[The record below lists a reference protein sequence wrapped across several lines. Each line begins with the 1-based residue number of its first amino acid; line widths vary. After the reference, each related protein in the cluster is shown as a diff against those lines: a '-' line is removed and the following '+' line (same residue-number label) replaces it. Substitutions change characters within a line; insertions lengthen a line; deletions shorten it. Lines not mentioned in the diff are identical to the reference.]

1 MLDVLATKVQGCID
15 PELMRESHVFAVG
28 AGGANGIYE
37 DLFRVGL
44 GKLTVIDFDT
54 VDASNLVTQG
64 WRHSQIGMPKV
75 LALAENVEGVSVS
88 PTIHPIPCDFM
99 TISDSELTTLAGDA
113 ALLMF
118 MCDDFFAQ
126 ARGNR
131 LALKLQKPAIFA
143 MMYEQAR
150 CCEITFMIPGVTPAC
165 HRCATS
171 NRYKAYLEEG
181 FENTVGSQGSMIF
194 QTHMLN
200 DLIGMIALAILH
212 HGTKGLE
219 FSDWF
224 GDTWERNFVQFRLN
238 PKHQVGLFPKIY
250 DRPQSVA
257 FEAIWQKVEHECP
270 PKYASCPDCGG
281 LGDLRKAK
289 IDFTHNVH
297 RGAGSS
303 VFHHAW
309 HVLAAM
315 SNETDYGC
323 SRAYAPTIQKML
335 ENIGYHS
342 KEPQK

>member
-1 MLDVLATKVQGCID
+1 MRDILAEKVQGCID
-15 PELMRESHVFAVG
+15 PELMHESHIFAVG
-28 AGGANGIYE
+28 SGGANGIYE

-54 VDASNLVTQG
+54 VEPSNLVTQG
-64 WRHSQIGMPKV
+64 WQHQQIGCLKV
-75 LALAENVEGVSVS
+75 HALAENVANIVMKSRIS
-88 PTIHPIPCDFM
+88 PFQRVQVFAENVASIVPNAQGGGKVVPLARNFLEM
-99 TISDSELTTLAGDA
+99 GEEELSTLAQDA
-113 ALLMF
+113 SLLMF

-200 DLIGMIALAILH
+200 DLIGMITLAILH

-281 LGDLRKAK
+281 FGNLRLAK
-289 IDFTHNVH
+289 IDGTHLPGGNV
-297 RGAGSS
+297 
-303 VFHHAW
+303 
-309 HVLAAM
+309 L
-315 SNETDYGC
+315 
-323 SRAYAPTIQKML
+323 
-335 ENIGYHS
+335 
-342 KEPQK
+342 

>member
-1 MLDVLATKVQGCID
+1 MLDILATKVQGCID
-15 PELMRESHVFAVG
+15 PELMRGSHVFAVG

-54 VDASNLVTQG
+54 VDTSNLVTQG
-64 WRHSQIGMPKV
+64 WRHSQIGIPKV
-75 LALAENVEGVSVS
+75 QALADNVASIVPGVIEAKRV
-88 PTIHPIPCDFM
+88 TPIARNFLDM
-99 TISDSELTTLAGDA
+99 TDEELA
-113 ALLMF
+113 ALAQDVSILMF

-200 DLIGMIALAILH
+200 DLIGMITLAILH

-281 LGDLRKAK
+281 LGDLRLAR
-289 IDFTHNVH
+289 IEGTHLLGGNT
-297 RGAGSS
+297 
-303 VFHHAW
+303 
-309 HVLAAM
+309 L
-315 SNETDYGC
+315 
-323 SRAYAPTIQKML
+323 
-335 ENIGYHS
+335 
-342 KEPQK
+342 

>member
-1 MLDVLATKVQGCID
+1 MLDILATKVQGCID

-37 DLFRVGL
+37 ALFRVGL

-64 WRHSQIGMPKV
+64 WQYRQIGRSKV
-75 LALAENVEGVSVS
+75 QALADNVANIVPAVAEAGRVV
-88 PTIHPIPCDFM
+88 PIARNFLEM
-99 TISDSELTTLAGDA
+99 TDDELVELAQDA
-113 ALLMF
+113 SILMF

-171 NRYKAYLEEG
+171 NRYKAYLEAG
-181 FENTVGSQGSMIF
+181 FENTIGSQGSMIF

-200 DLIGMIALAILH
+200 DLIGMITLAILH

-224 GDTWERNFVQFRLN
+224 GDAWERNFVQFRLN

-250 DRPQSVA
+250 NRPQSVA
-257 FEAIWQKVEHECP
+257 FEALWQKVEHECP

-281 LGDLRKAK
+281 LGDLGLAK
-289 IDFTHNVH
+289 IDGTHLP
-297 RGAGSS
+297 RGNT
-303 VFHHAW
+303 
-309 HVLAAM
+309 L
-315 SNETDYGC
+315 
-323 SRAYAPTIQKML
+323 
-335 ENIGYHS
+335 
-342 KEPQK
+342 

>member
-15 PELMRESHVFAVG
+15 PELMRGSHVFAVG

-54 VDASNLVTQG
+54 VDPSNLVTQG
-64 WRHSQIGMPKV
+64 WRHSQIGISKV
-75 LALAENVEGVSVS
+75 QALADNVASIVPGVIEAKRVA
-88 PTIHPIPCDFM
+88 PIAHNFLEM
-99 TISDSELTTLAGDA
+99 TDEELA
-113 ALLMF
+113 ALAQDASILMF

-150 CCEITFMIPGVTPAC
+150 CCEITFIIPGVTPAC
-165 HRCATS
+165 HRCAAS

-200 DLIGMIALAILH
+200 DLVGMITLAILH
-212 HGTKGLE
+212 HETKGLE

-224 GDTWERNFVQFRLN
+224 GETWERNFVQFRLS

-270 PKYASCPDCGG
+270 PKYVSCPDCGG
-281 LGDLRKAK
+281 SGDLRLAK
-289 IDFTHNVH
+289 IEATHLLGGNT
-297 RGAGSS
+297 
-303 VFHHAW
+303 
-309 HVLAAM
+309 L
-315 SNETDYGC
+315 
-323 SRAYAPTIQKML
+323 
-335 ENIGYHS
+335 
-342 KEPQK
+342 

>member
-1 MLDVLATKVQGCID
+1 MLDILATKVQGCID
-15 PELMRESHVFAVG
+15 PELMRGSHVFAVG
-28 AGGANGIYE
+28 SGGANGIYE

-54 VDASNLVTQG
+54 VDTSNLVTQG
-64 WRHSQIGMPKV
+64 WRHSQIGIPKV
-75 LALAENVEGVSVS
+75 QALADNVASIVPGVIEAKRV
-88 PTIHPIPCDFM
+88 TPIARNFLEM
-99 TISDSELTTLAGDA
+99 TDEELA
-113 ALLMF
+113 ALAQDASILMF

-150 CCEITFMIPGVTPAC
+150 CCEITFVIPGVTPAC

-200 DLIGMIALAILH
+200 DLIGMITLAILH

-281 LGDLRKAK
+281 FGDLRLAK
-289 IDFTHNVH
+289 IEGSHLP
-297 RGAGSS
+297 RG
-303 VFHHAW
+303 
-309 HVLAAM
+309 
-315 SNETDYGC
+315 
-323 SRAYAPTIQKML
+323 
-335 ENIGYHS
+335 NIL
-342 KEPQK
+342 

>member
-1 MLDVLATKVQGCID
+1 MLDILATKVQGCID
-15 PELMRESHVFAVG
+15 PELMRGSHVFAVG

-54 VDASNLVTQG
+54 VDTSNLVTQG
-64 WRHSQIGMPKV
+64 WRHSQIGIPKV
-75 LALAENVEGVSVS
+75 QALADNVASIVPGVIEAKRVA
-88 PTIHPIPCDFM
+88 PIARNFLEM
-99 TISDSELTTLAGDA
+99 TDEELA
-113 ALLMF
+113 ALAQDASILMF

-131 LALKLQKPAIFA
+131 LALRLQKPAIFA

-171 NRYKAYLEEG
+171 NRYKAYLEGG

-200 DLIGMIALAILH
+200 DLIGMITLAILH

-224 GDTWERNFVQFRLN
+224 GDTWERNFVQFRMN
-238 PKHQVGLFPKIY
+238 PKHQVGLFPKVY

-281 LGDLRKAK
+281 LGDLRLAK
-289 IDFTHNVH
+289 IDSTHLPGGNV
-297 RGAGSS
+297 
-303 VFHHAW
+303 
-309 HVLAAM
+309 L
-315 SNETDYGC
+315 
-323 SRAYAPTIQKML
+323 
-335 ENIGYHS
+335 
-342 KEPQK
+342 

>member
-15 PELMRESHVFAVG
+15 PELMRGSHVFAVG

-54 VDASNLVTQG
+54 VDTSNLVTQG
-64 WRHSQIGMPKV
+64 WRHSQIGIPKV
-75 LALAENVEGVSVS
+75 QALADNVASIVPGVIEAKRV
-88 PTIHPIPCDFM
+88 TPIARNFLEM
-99 TISDSELTTLAGDA
+99 TDEELA
-113 ALLMF
+113 ALAQDASILMF

-150 CCEITFMIPGVTPAC
+150 CCEITFVIPGVTPAC

-181 FENTVGSQGSMIF
+181 FENNVGSQGSMIF

-200 DLIGMIALAILH
+200 DLIGMITLAILH
-212 HGTKGLE
+212 HGTKELE

-238 PKHQVGLFPKIY
+238 PKHQVGLFPKVY

-257 FEAIWQKVEHECP
+257 FEALWQKVEHECP

-281 LGDLRKAK
+281 LGDLRLAK
-289 IDFTHNVH
+289 IDSTH
-297 RGAGSS
+297 
-303 VFHHAW
+303 
-309 HVLAAM
+309 L
-315 SNETDYGC
+315 
-323 SRAYAPTIQKML
+323 
-335 ENIGYHS
+335 
-342 KEPQK
+342 PQGNTR

>member
-1 MLDVLATKVQGCID
+1 MLDILATKVQGCID
-15 PELMRESHVFAVG
+15 PELMRGSHVFAVG

-44 GKLTVIDFDT
+44 GKLTVIDFDS

-64 WRHSQIGMPKV
+64 WQYRQIGRSKV
-75 LALAENVEGVSVS
+75 QALADNVVNIVPAVAEAGRVV
-88 PTIHPIPCDFM
+88 PITRNFLEMKD
-99 TISDSELTTLAGDA
+99 DELTELAQDA
-113 ALLMF
+113 SILMF

-150 CCEITFMIPGVTPAC
+150 CCEITFIIPGVTPAC

-200 DLIGMIALAILH
+200 DLIGMITLAILH

-224 GDTWERNFVQFRLN
+224 GDTWERNFVQFRMN
-238 PKHQVGLFPKIY
+238 PKHQVGLFPKVY

-281 LGDLRKAK
+281 SGDLRLAK
-289 IDFTHNVH
+289 IDGTHLP
-297 RGAGSS
+297 RG
-303 VFHHAW
+303 
-309 HVLAAM
+309 
-315 SNETDYGC
+315 
-323 SRAYAPTIQKML
+323 
-335 ENIGYHS
+335 NIL
-342 KEPQK
+342 